1 MLVDYF
7 GARFIELEL
16 ATVGK
21 GYCDAAGRSGRD
33 AVALVDGVSDRRRKR
48 RAAALDRDLPAQG
61 GD

>member
-7 GARFIELEL
+7 GARFTELEL

-21 GYCDAAGRSGRD
+21 GYRDAAGRSGRD
-33 AVALVDGVSDRRRKR
+33 AVALVDSGPDRGRKGGGD
-48 RAAALDRDLPAQG
+48 ALDRDLTAQG

>member
-7 GARFIELEL
+7 GARVTELEL

-21 GYCDAAGRSGRD
+21 GYRDAAGRSGRD
-33 AVALVDGVSDRRRKR
+33 AVALVDSGTDRGRESRG
-48 RAAALDRDLPAQG
+48 AALDQDLTARS